1 MIIIKSPSSDAS
13 FNIASEEYL
22 FNQKNDNIFLLY
34 QNERSIIVG
43 RKQNTLAEINHAY
56 TKANNIQVVRRMSG
70 GGAVFHDINNLN
82 FCFIIRDM
90 KVCENSFEYY
100 TKPIISVLKDIGIE
114 AKLEGRND
122 LTIDSKKF
130 SGNAK
135 YFKESTLLQHG
146 TLLFDSNI
154 NDISQALNNDPSK
167 FNDKAV
173 KSIKSRVT
181 NIKSHL
187 NMPLSINEFENMIV
201 NKVKELYSDAVYYE
215 YNDQDYQEIEKLQT
229 DKYSNWNW
237 NFGKSPEY
245 NYQKKIRCLGG
256 TIEVAM
262 SIKNGFIEEFKLYG
276 DFFSKADLDEFEK
289 SFIGINH
296 SYESTKAHLEKYK
309 MEDLFVNVFEEDF
322 LNAMFF

>member
-34 QNERSIIVG
+34 QNERAIIVG
-43 RKQNTLAEINHAY
+43 RKQNTLAEINHEY

-100 TKPIISVLKDIGIE
+100 TKPIISTLKDIGIE

-187 NMPLSINEFENMIV
+187 NFPLTISEFENMIV

-215 YNDQDYQEIEKLQT
+215 YNDHDYQEIEKLKV

-245 NYQKKIRCLGG
+245 NYRKKIRCLGG
-256 TIEVAM
+256 TIEVVM

-276 DFFSKADLDEFEK
+276 DFFSKVDLDEFEN
-289 SFIGINH
+289 SFVGINH
-296 SYESTKAHLEKYK
+296 SYESTKAHLEKYN